1 MRKHK
6 ILGILT
12 IICLLVFNSSF
23 AFAETKED
31 KDKLIKSYVGK
42 TYWVQRSVLS
52 DFNFITEKMQ
62 SCLVDLKTD
71 ERPSVDKSPFFM
83 KLTIDEIMKD
93 TFDGKE
99 YNYYIATYNN
109 RKYFFSVDYLLNA
122 KPDSYEIFDKDPKT
136 VFKFSKE
143 DWDSLDKGNI
153 WLGMNRDQLTM
164 IMGKP
169 TKVNRMGVK
178 GTVQEQWCY
187 LYDSKY
193 FDDEYYYFENNK
205 LVGWQD

>member
-62 SCLVDLKTD
+62 SCLVDLKT
-71 ERPSVDKSPFFM
+71 EFQ
-83 KLTIDEIMKD
+83 
-93 TFDGKE
+93 
-99 YNYYIATYNN
+99 YN
-109 RKYFFSVDYLLNA
+109 S
-122 KPDSYEIFDKDPKT
+122 
-136 VFKFSKE
+136 
-143 DWDSLDKGNI
+143 
-153 WLGMNRDQLTM
+153 
-164 IMGKP
+164 
-169 TKVNRMGVK
+169 
-178 GTVQEQWCY
+178 C
-187 LYDSKY
+187 
-193 FDDEYYYFENNK
+193 
-205 LVGWQD
+205 